1 MSRTKPKIL
10 VVEDNPDEAQMVK
23 MILEPEG
30 YEVELAADGREGLE
44 KAEADKPDLI
54 ILDVMMPV
62 LDGFAM
68 CAKLREDPEYQ
79 DVPVILLTAVAAHIR
94 DTKYPISGVLRAQA
108 EEYLEKPISPEELLA
123 TVARCLRR

>member
-1 MSRTKPKIL
+1 MSEAKPKIL
-10 VVEDNPDEAQMVK
+10 VVEDNADEAQMVR

-30 YEVELAADGREGLE
+30 YEIALAANGREGLE

-54 ILDVMMPV
+54 VLDVMMPV

-68 CAKLREDPEYQ
+68 CAKLREDPEFQ
-79 DVPVILLTAVAAHIR
+79 KVPVILLTAVGAHIR

-108 EEYLEKPISPEELLA
+108 EEYLEKPVNPEELIA
-123 TVARCLRR
+123 TVARCLHR